1 MAGMTLEKDK
11 VFVDRKIIQSAST
24 FRKMENLQLDTF
36 YGNWGDAR
44 VKTLLSN
51 HKENM
56 NYIRERIAL
65 L

>member
-51 HKENM
+51 HKENI
-56 NYIRERIAL
+56 NYIINI
-65 L
+65 